1 MNIIENFII
10 RSDLL
15 SIYYSL
21 FLMVENGMF
30 LMNFKEKINKK
41 VVDFIFFTSLIT
53 NFLAI
58 LFRRFEYS
66 GFILLGFLAIELIL
80 SINYKNLKNII
91 WLIVRSCIYILISFF
106 VLLLL

>member
-10 RSDLL
+10 GSDLL

-21 FLMVENGMF
+21 FLIFENGMF

-41 VVDFIFFTSLIT
+41 VVDFIFLTSLIT

-58 LFRRFEYS
+58 LFRHFEYS

-80 SINYKNLKNII
+80 SINYKNWKNII
-91 WLIVRSCIYILISFF
+91 WIIVRSCIYILISFL

>member
-30 LMNFKEKINKK
+30 LMNFK
-41 VVDFIFFTSLIT
+41 
-53 NFLAI
+53 
-58 LFRRFEYS
+58 
-66 GFILLGFLAIELIL
+66 
-80 SINYKNLKNII
+80 
-91 WLIVRSCIYILISFF
+91 
-106 VLLLL
+106 